1 MALKWRQEPISR
13 THDRKS
19 FDCGNEDLNKYLRQ
33 YARQN
38 HVSGGAKTFVAVS
51 PSDPSRVLG
60 FYTISPGAMD
70 FSQAP
75 PELTKKLG
83 RYDVPIF
90 RLGRLAVDLSIQGKG
105 LGGDLF
111 LAAAERAL
119 KVASEIGGVAIVID
133 AKDEVAANWYGRFGA
148 VPMMDDPLS
157 LVLPLAVIAETID
170 QFDSLNQQSK

>member
-1 MALKWRQEPISR
+1 MALEWREEPISR
-13 THDRKS
+13 SHDRNS
-19 FDCGNEDLNKYLRQ
+19 FDCGNKELNEYLRR

-38 HVSGGAKTFVAVS
+38 HVSGGGKTFVAVS
-51 PSDPSRVLG
+51 SSDPNRVFG
-60 FYTISPGAMD
+60 FYTISPGALD

-90 RLGRLAVDLSIQGKG
+90 RLGRLAVDLSVQGKG

-119 KVASEIGGVAIVID
+119 KVASEIGGAALVID
-133 AKDEVAANWYGRFGA
+133 AKDEAAANWYRRFGA
-148 VPMMDDPLS
+148 YSLIDAPLC
-157 LVLPLAVIAETID
+157 LVLPLAAIAET
-170 QFDSLNQQSK
+170 LNLPNQKGQR